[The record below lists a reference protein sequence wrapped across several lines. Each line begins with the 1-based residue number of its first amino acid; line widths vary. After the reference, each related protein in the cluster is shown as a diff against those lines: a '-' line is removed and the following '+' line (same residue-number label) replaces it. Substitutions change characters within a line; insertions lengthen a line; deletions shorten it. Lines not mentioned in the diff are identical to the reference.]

1 MHWSNV
7 LMLLSIAR
15 ARQMQLRNAAVFCLS
30 PTAATVGAA
39 KSRFTDKFGS
49 QRAILLRQGCKNPT
63 DRAEAPA
70 ISSSKDPNNVFS
82 ARLQNAYCARGAI
95 RPPAP

>member
-30 PTAATVGAA
+30 STAATVGAA

-49 QRAILLRQGCKNPT
+49 QRAILLRQGCKHPPIAL
-63 DRAEAPA
+63 DGRA
-70 ISSSKDPNNVFS
+70 IFKLLSKGCTPHD
-82 ARLQNAYCARGAI
+82 
-95 RPPAP
+95 